1 MASHTVP
8 FKDRDVRSRS
18 NGSEASTTG
27 AGHTEAAVGVV
38 IIDLQERETAVG
50 TRLGFGLDHIFAS
63 ISRSPARS
71 SPRAVR

>member
-1 MASHTVP
+1 MRPAMASHTVP

-50 TRLGFGLDHIFAS
+50 A
-63 ISRSPARS
+63 
-71 SPRAVR
+71 